1 MCDVDSSSETE
12 TGSWH
17 RLGGVISSDIFA
29 FADPS
34 SNKICSFVR
43 GSDMALWENAFTTSP
58 WNPDGGQWKY
68 LGGSILDYRPGA
80 TLTGTIQA
88 FVIGADNG
96 LWQNTQATASATA
109 GDARSGE
116 SEAEK
121 EIQSSI
127 IDQNLREMSQN
138 KQKEVK
144 AKLELMKS
152 SISDRMTQAKQIQ
165 ETVAV

>member
-1 MCDVDSSSETE
+1 MANNPIATTVPGADSRIAVFAKGGDDAIWMCDVASSSETE

-29 FADPS
+29 VADSSGGKIHTFA
-34 SNKICSFVR
+34 R

-58 WNPDGGQWKY
+58 WNPEGGQWKY

-80 TLTGTIQA
+80 TLIGTIRA

-109 GDARSGE
+109 AMQDPI
-116 SEAEK
+116 K
-121 EIQSSI
+121 
-127 IDQNLREMSQN
+127 
-138 KQKEVK
+138 VK
-144 AKLELMKS
+144 RRK
-152 SISDRMTQAKQIQ
+152 
-165 ETVAV
+165 

>member
-1 MCDVDSSSETE
+1 M
-12 TGSWH
+12 
-17 RLGGVISSDIFA
+17 GGVISSDIFA
-29 FADPS
+29 VADTSSSKIHTFA
-34 SNKICSFVR
+34 R

-58 WNPDGGQWKY
+58 WNPDGGQWQC

-80 TLTGTIQA
+80 TSTGITQA

-116 SEAEK
+116 GEAEK

-127 IDQNLREMSQN
+127 TDQDLREMSQN
-138 KQKEVK
+138 KQKDAK
-144 AKLELMKS
+144 AKLELMKD
-152 SISDRMTQAKQIQ
+152 SITARQTKAKQIQ
-165 ETVAV
+165 ETSAG